1 MSVKVVIEFVDG
13 GYAEYDEN
21 LGILAKH
28 DRLVQEGK
36 AGQSLID
43 GLLGDDWA
51 APPRKVTI
59 RFHGHAGQQ
68 TIELFYT

>member
-1 MSVKVVIEFVDG
+1 MSVKVVIVFVDG
-13 GYAEYDEN
+13 GYVEYDEE

-36 AGQSLID
+36 AGKSLID
-43 GLLGDDWA
+43 GMFSNDWA

-59 RFHGHAGQQ
+59 RFHGHPGQQ